1 MVFFVPRLIVT
12 AIALVV
18 GALFTFNGIRTLRRG
33 KEGGTPF
40 GIIELSIGVVILGAV
55 VFATVL

>member
-18 GALFTFNGIRTLRRG
+18 GALFTYNGIRTLRRG
-33 KEGGTPF
+33 KEDGRPF
-40 GIIELSIGVVILGAV
+40 GIIELSVGVVILGAV
-55 VFATVL
+55 LFATVL